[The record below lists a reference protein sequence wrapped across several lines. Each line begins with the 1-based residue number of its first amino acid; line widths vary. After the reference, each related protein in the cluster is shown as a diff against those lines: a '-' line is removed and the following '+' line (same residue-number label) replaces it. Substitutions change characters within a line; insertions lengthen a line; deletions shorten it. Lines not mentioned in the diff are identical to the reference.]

1 MSVSPQIITA
11 APKTIFSYCCFFLSF
26 DSIHVVDRCY
36 QLHIISNYT
45 YEDIME
51 RHHIYVKYK
60 AATNPS
66 LLLQNV
72 LNIRKHT
79 LNM

>member
-1 MSVSPQIITA
+1 MLVIGYYQLQIIS
-11 APKTIFSYCCFFLSF
+11 K
-26 DSIHVVDRCY
+26 
-36 QLHIISNYT
+36 YT
-45 YEDIME
+45 CEDIME

-72 LNIRKHT
+72 LNIREDT
-79 LNM
+79 LNR